1 MAKKTSFDKKR
12 ELTLG
17 IIMVLIFSIL
27 ANYVT
32 TAEWALLITAVL
44 LVIAYGVIYL
54 QRKIKKP

>member
-17 IIMVLIFSIL
+17 IILALVFAIL

-32 TAEWALLITAVL
+32 TAEWALLITAIL
-44 LVIAYGVIYL
+44 LVVAYGIIYL
-54 QRKIKKP
+54 QSKIKKP